1 MTNDEIIAAIEVA
14 LENALKIAKGW
25 FPTLLGHGLSELSK
39 DQRVFTE
46 ASNTMGERLIEKN
59 RDDEYFIDE
68 GDRVTG
74 DYNLKNFRS
83 KFTSR

>member
-1 MTNDEIIAAIEVA
+1 MTNDEIKIAIEAA
-14 LENALKIAKGW
+14 LDNALKIAKGW

-39 DQRVFTE
+39 DQRAFTE

-59 RDDEYFIDE
+59 RDDEYYIDA

-74 DYNLKNFRS
+74 DHNLQEYRRR
-83 KFTSR
+83 FTR